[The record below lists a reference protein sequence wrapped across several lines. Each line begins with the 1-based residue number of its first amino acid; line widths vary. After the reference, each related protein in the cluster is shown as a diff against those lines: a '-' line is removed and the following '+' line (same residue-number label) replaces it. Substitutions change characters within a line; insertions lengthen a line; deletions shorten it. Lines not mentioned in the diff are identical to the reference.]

1 MFFLKFETCIMKIQL
16 IQTGKSHFNFVND
29 GFDEYFKRLKF
40 YTPFSYQE
48 IQISNKE
55 KSSQPD
61 LIMKAEAA
69 MQMKYIKA
77 GDFLVLLDEGGKE
90 FDSIAFSKYIEK
102 LSVQTNQLTF
112 LIGGAYG
119 FDNSIYERANAKIS
133 LSKMTFSH
141 QLVKLIFAEQ
151 LYRAFTIIKG
161 EPYHHA

>member
-1 MFFLKFETCIMKIQL
+1 MKIQL
-16 IQTGKSHFNFVND
+16 IQTGKSHFNFVNE

-40 YTPFSYQE
+40 YTSFTYQE

-55 KSSQPD
+55 KSSQPE

-69 MQMKYIKA
+69 LQMKQIKA

-90 FDSIAFSKYIEK
+90 FDSISFSKYIEK
-102 LSVQTNQLTF
+102 LSIQTNQLTF

-119 FDNSIYERANAKIS
+119 FDQSIYERANAKIS

-151 LYRAFTIIKG
+151 LYRAYTIIKG

>member
-1 MFFLKFETCIMKIQL
+1 MKIQL
-16 IQTGKSHFNFVND
+16 IQTGKSHFNFVNE
-29 GFDEYFKRLKF
+29 GFEEYFKRLKF
-40 YTPFSYQE
+40 YTPFTYQE

-55 KSSQPD
+55 KSTQPD
-61 LIMKAEAA
+61 LIMKAEAV
-69 MQMKYIKA
+69 MQMKWIKP
-77 GDFLVLLDEGGKE
+77 GDFLILLDEGGKE

-119 FDNSIYERANAKIS
+119 FDSSIYERANAKIS

>member
-16 IQTGKSHFNFVND
+16 IQTGKSHFNFVNE